1 MPSTANNGQIVMGT
15 GDVPKPQPIALPKLE
30 GSIAQVAAAKTAG
43 DAAQAAAAYKELG
56 AGQKGSSRRRKGRGR
71 RLRGGAAQT
80 VQPSNLPSANSI
92 PGISATGV
100 SKGLTDLKAQ
110 VQASGS
116 YDKLANAQ
124 PMTVKGGRRRGGFL
138 LRGAEELYPGSG
150 TQEDTKRKRKTKKK
164 HGRRHNRTH
173 RRKHG
178 RRHTVR
184 RRGSRRV

>member
-1 MPSTANNGQIVMGT
+1 MNS
-15 GDVPKPQPIALPKLE
+15 GDVPKPQPIALPKLD

-43 DAAQAAAAYKELG
+43 DAAQAAATYKELG
-56 AGQKGSSRRRKGRGR
+56 AGQKGSSRTRKGRGY
-71 RLRGGAAQT
+71 RGGAAQT

-100 SKGLTDLKAQ
+100 SKGLTDLQAQIKAS
-110 VQASGS
+110 AS

-173 RRKHG
+173 RRKHS

-184 RRGSRRV
+184 RRGGRRV

>member
-1 MPSTANNGQIVMGT
+1 MPSTTGNGQIVMNGN
-15 GDVPKPQPIALPKLE
+15 DVPKPQPIALPKLE

-43 DAAQAAAAYKELG
+43 DAAQAAATYKELG
-56 AGQKGSSRRRKGRGR
+56 AGQKGSARTRKGRGR

-110 VQASGS
+110 IQASSS

-124 PMTVKGGRRRGGFL
+124 PMTVGGRRRGGFL

-184 RRGSRRV
+184 RRSSRRV

>member
-1 MPSTANNGQIVMGT
+1 MPTTASNGQIVMNGS
-15 GDVPKPQPIALPKLE
+15 DVPVPKPVELPKIS

-43 DAAQAAAAYKELG
+43 DAAQQAAAYKELG
-56 AGQKGSSRRRKGRGR
+56 AGQKGSSRRRSRGR
-71 RLRGGAAQT
+71 RLRGGANVA
-80 VQPSNLPSANSI
+80 PSPLPTAGSI
-92 PGISATGV
+92 PGISPTGV
-100 SKGLTDLKAQ
+100 GKGLTDLQAQLKAS
-110 VQASGS
+110 AS

-124 PMTVKGGRRRGGFL
+124 PMQVGTGRKGGFL

-173 RRKHG
+173 RGKRS

-184 RRGSRRV
+184 RRSSRRV

>member
-1 MPSTANNGQIVMGT
+1 MPTTASNGQIVMNGN
-15 GDVPKPQPIALPKLE
+15 DVPKSQPIALPKLE

-43 DAAQAAAAYKELG
+43 DAATAAAAYKELG
-56 AGQKGSSRRRKGRGR
+56 AGQKGSARTRKGRGR
-71 RLRGGAAQT
+71 RLRGGAQT

-92 PGISATGV
+92 PGVSATGV
-100 SKGLTDLKAQ
+100 SKGLTDLQAQ
-110 VQASGS
+110 IKASGS

-124 PMTVKGGRRRGGFL
+124 PIKMGGRRGGFL

-173 RRKHG
+173 RRKHS

-184 RRGSRRV
+184 RRGGRNV

>member
-1 MPSTANNGQIVMGT
+1 MPTTTGNGQIVMNGN
-15 GDVPKPQPIALPKLE
+15 DVPKPQPIALPKLS

-43 DAAQAAAAYKELG
+43 DAAQAAATYQELG
-56 AGQKGSSRRRKGRGR
+56 AGQKGSSRKRKGRGR
-71 RLRGGAAQT
+71 RLRGGASQT

-100 SKGLTDLKAQ
+100 GAGLTNLSPQLKAS
-110 VQASGS
+110 AS

-124 PMTVKGGRRRGGFL
+124 PMTVGGFL

-184 RRGSRRV
+184 RRSSRRV

>member
-1 MPSTANNGQIVMGT
+1 MPTTTGSGQIVMNA
-15 GDVPKPQPIALPKLE
+15 GDVPKAQPIELPKLS

-56 AGQKGSSRRRKGRGR
+56 AGQKGSSRKRKGRGR
-71 RLRGGAAQT
+71 RLRGGAEQT
-80 VQPSNLPSANSI
+80 VQPSNLPSAGSI

-100 SKGLTDLKAQ
+100 GAGLTNLSTQLK
-110 VQASGS
+110 ASGS
-116 YDKLANAQ
+116 YDKLAGAQ
-124 PMTVKGGRRRGGFL
+124 PRTVGGRRGGFL

-173 RRKHG
+173 RRKHS

-184 RRGSRRV
+184 RRSSRRI

>member
-1 MPSTANNGQIVMGT
+1 MGT
-15 GDVPKPQPIALPKLE
+15 GDVPTPKPIALPKIT

-43 DAAQAAAAYKELG
+43 DSAQAAAAYKELG
-56 AGQKGSSRRRKGRGR
+56 AGQKGSSRTRKGRGR
-71 RLRGGAAQT
+71 RLRGGAVPT

-92 PGISATGV
+92 PGVSATGV

-110 VQASGS
+110 IQASGS
-116 YDKLANAQ
+116 YDKLGDAQ
-124 PMTVKGGRRRGGFL
+124 PIKMGGRRRGGFV

-173 RRKHG
+173 RRKHS

-184 RRGSRRV
+184 RRGGRNV

>member
-1 MPSTANNGQIVMGT
+1 MPTTTGSGQIVMNA
-15 GDVPKPQPIALPKLE
+15 GDVPKPQPIQLPKLS

-56 AGQKGSSRRRKGRGR
+56 AGQKGSGRTRKGRGR
-71 RLRGGAAQT
+71 RLRGGAEQT
-80 VQPSNLPSANSI
+80 VQPSNLPSAGSI

-100 SKGLTDLKAQ
+100 GAGLTNLKAQ
-110 VQASGS
+110 IGASAS
-116 YDKLANAQ
+116 YDKLAGAQ
-124 PMTVKGGRRRGGFL
+124 PRTVGGRRRGGFL

-150 TQEDTKRKRKTKKK
+150 SQEDTKRKRKTKKK

-173 RRKHG
+173 RRKHS

-184 RRGSRRV
+184 RRGGRRV

>member
-1 MPSTANNGQIVMGT
+1 MPSTTGNGQIVMNS
-15 GDVPKPQPIALPKLE
+15 GDVPKPQPIALPKLS

-43 DAAQAAAAYKELG
+43 DAAQAAAAYTELG
-56 AGQKGSSRRRKGRGR
+56 AGQKGSARTRKSRGR
-71 RLRGGAAQT
+71 RLRGGADT
-80 VQPSNLPSANSI
+80 VQPSPLPSAGSI
-92 PGISATGV
+92 PGVSATGV
-100 SKGLTDLKAQ
+100 SKGLTDLQSQLK
-110 VQASGS
+110 ASGS

-124 PMTVKGGRRRGGFL
+124 PMTVKGGRRGGFL

-173 RRKHG
+173 RRKHS

-184 RRGSRRV
+184 RRGSRRI

>member
-1 MPSTANNGQIVMGT
+1 MGT
-15 GDVPKPQPIALPKLE
+15 GDVPKPQPIALPKLD

-56 AGQKGSSRRRKGRGR
+56 AGQKGSSRARKGRGR
-71 RLRGGAAQT
+71 RLRGGAEQT
-80 VQPSNLPSANSI
+80 VQPSNLPSAGSI
-92 PGISATGV
+92 PGVSATGV
-100 SKGLTDLKAQ
+100 SKGLTDLQAQIKAS
-110 VQASGS
+110 AS
-116 YDKLANAQ
+116 YDKLTNAQ
-124 PMTVKGGRRRGGFL
+124 PIKMGGRRGGFL

-173 RRKHG
+173 RRKHS

>member
-1 MPSTANNGQIVMGT
+1 MPTTASNGQIVMGT
-15 GDVPKPQPIALPKLE
+15 GDVPTPKPLELPKIT
-30 GSIAQVAAAKTAG
+30 GSIAQVAAAKTAS
-43 DAAQAAAAYKELG
+43 DSAQAAAAYKELG
-56 AGQKGSSRRRKGRGR
+56 AGQKGSARTRKGRGR
-71 RLRGGAAQT
+71 RLRGGATPT

-92 PGISATGV
+92 PGVSATGI
-100 SKGLTDLKAQ
+100 SKGLTDLQAQ
-110 VQASGS
+110 IKASGS

-124 PMTVKGGRRRGGFL
+124 PMKMGGRRGGFL

-173 RRKHG
+173 RRKHS

-184 RRGSRRV
+184 RRGGRYV

>member
-1 MPSTANNGQIVMGT
+1 MPSTTGTGQIIMGAS
-15 GDVPKPQPIALPKLE
+15 DVPIPKPIALPKLE

-43 DAAQAAAAYKELG
+43 DAAQAAATYKELG
-56 AGQKGSSRRRKGRGR
+56 AGQKGSARTRKGRGR

-100 SKGLTDLKAQ
+100 SKGLTDLQAQLKAS
-110 VQASGS
+110 AS

-124 PMTVKGGRRRGGFL
+124 PMTVQGGRRGGFL

-164 HGRRHNRTH
+164 HGRRHSRTH
-173 RRKHG
+173 RRKHS

-184 RRGSRRV
+184 RRGGRRV

>member
-1 MPSTANNGQIVMGT
+1 MPTTTGTGQIVMNS
-15 GDVPKPQPIALPKLE
+15 GDVPKPQPIALPKLS

-43 DAAQAAAAYKELG
+43 DAAQSAAAYTELG
-56 AGQKGSSRRRKGRGR
+56 AGQKGSSRTRKGRGR

-80 VQPSNLPSANSI
+80 VQPSPLPSAGSI
-92 PGISATGV
+92 PGVSATGV
-100 SKGLTDLKAQ
+100 SKGLTDLQSQLKAS
-110 VQASGS
+110 AS

-124 PMTVKGGRRRGGFL
+124 PMTVKGGRRGGFL

-173 RRKHG
+173 RRKHS